1 VIYAVL
7 RAIIDSFVEWA
18 SKPREVRL
26 VGGGKRFADRV
37 RAEIDRRTRQPDAN
51 HRGDR
56 PRPSGRA

>member
-26 VGGGKRFADRV
+26 VGGGKRLADRV
-37 RAEIDRRTRQPDAN
+37 RAAISARTRQPDAD

-56 PRPSGRA
+56 PRPGGRA